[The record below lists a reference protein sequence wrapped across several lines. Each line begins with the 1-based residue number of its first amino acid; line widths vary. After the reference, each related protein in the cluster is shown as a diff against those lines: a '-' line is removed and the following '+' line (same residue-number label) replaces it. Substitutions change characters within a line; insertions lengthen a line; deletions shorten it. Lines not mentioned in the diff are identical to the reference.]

1 MVKCG
6 KPEVM
11 NNIQKAILSS
21 IICNMIIWYE
31 VTLFGVLTHIISNV
45 FFPSENNYLSTIK
58 FLGSFA
64 IGFGLRPLGAFIF
77 GYIGDKYGRRRILLT
92 SVILASISSTAIAV
106 IPSFK
111 EIGIFSPILLLLCR
125 IIQGVAA
132 GGETSINS
140 AFLIEHSL
148 DKKKLGFLG
157 SMKAFSG
164 ALGSITCFV
173 MIALCKKFTG
183 ENYEIWGWRLLFYF
197 CFVMGIVGFL
207 IRYIMEESLA
217 YKTHDKNKS
226 LSNSPFLELIKNY
239 KRVFV
244 IAVGLGVAQNAIVY
258 SVIMFYNISVKE
270 LTFSSIDVKNVVRI
284 MVEIIFGTSA
294 VLFAMLSDKV
304 GRKNV
309 IIPTLVTLACVSLPA
324 LSLLSYDNHYTI
336 TFTFLLMSIPIG
348 ASFGIYNSL
357 ACELFPTKIR
367 CTGFSLAHNISAGI
381 FGGFSPS
388 MCMWLIEK
396 TQTKLAAGIYLTI
409 CALISLTSVLQ
420 IKAKD
425 KKVDW

>member
-1 MVKCG
+1 
-6 KPEVM
+6 M

-31 VTLFGVLTHIISNV
+31 VTLFGVLKHIISNV
-45 FFPSENNYLSTIK
+45 FFPSESDYLSTIK

-64 IGFGLRPLGAFIF
+64 IGFGFRPLGAFIF
-77 GYIGDKYGRRRILLT
+77 GYIGDKYGRRKILLT
-92 SVILASISSTAIAV
+92 SLILASISSTAIAI

-111 EIGIFSPILLLLCR
+111 EIGIFSPMLLLLCR
-125 IIQGVAA
+125 ITQGMAA

-140 AFLIEHSL
+140 AFLIEHSS
-148 DKKKLGFLG
+148 DKKNLGFLG

-173 MIALCKKFTG
+173 MIAVCKKFTG

-197 CFVMGIVGFL
+197 CSVMGVIGFL

-217 YKTHDKNKS
+217 YKTHDQNKS

-239 KRVFV
+239 KRAFV
-244 IAVGLGVAQNAIVY
+244 IAIGLGIAQNAIVY

-270 LTFSSIDVKNVVRI
+270 LILSDIDIKNVVRI
-284 MVEIIFGTSA
+284 MVEITFGTSA
-294 VLFAMLSDKV
+294 VLFAILSDKV

-309 IIPTLVTLACVSLPA
+309 IIPTLLALACVSLPV
-324 LSLLSYDNHYTI
+324 LSLLSNDNHYIVTL
-336 TFTFLLMSIPIG
+336 TFLLISVPIG

-357 ACELFPTKIR
+357 ACELFPTKVR

-381 FGGFSPS
+381 FGGLSPS
-388 MCMWLIEK
+388 ICMWLIEK
-396 TQTKLAAGIYLTI
+396 TETKLAAGIYLTI
-409 CALISLTSVLQ
+409 CALISLISVLQ

-425 KKVDW
+425 RKVDW

>member
-1 MVKCG
+1 
-6 KPEVM
+6 M

-31 VTLFGVLTHIISNV
+31 LTLFGVLTHIISDV
-45 FFPSENNYLSTIK
+45 FFSSESDYIKKIK

-64 IGFGLRPLGAFIF
+64 IGFGFRPLGAFIF
-77 GYIGDKYGRRRILLT
+77 GYIGDKYGRRKILLT

-106 IPSFK
+106 IPSSK
-111 EIGIFSPILLLLCR
+111 EIGIFSPMLLMLCR
-125 IIQGVAA
+125 ITQGMAT

-140 AFLIEHSL
+140 AFLIEHSSN
-148 DKKKLGFLG
+148 KKDLGFLG

-173 MIALCKKFTG
+173 MIAICKKLTG

-197 CFVMGIVGFL
+197 CSIMGVIGFL
-207 IRYIMEESLA
+207 TRYMMEESLA
-217 YKTHDKNKS
+217 YKAHGQNKS
-226 LSNSPFLELIKNY
+226 LSNSPFLELIRDY
-239 KRVFV
+239 KRIFV
-244 IAVGLGVAQNAIVY
+244 IAIGLGIAQNAIVY
-258 SVIMFYNISVKE
+258 SAIMFYNISVKE
-270 LTFSSIDVKNVVRI
+270 LILSGIDIKNVVRI
-284 MVEIIFGTSA
+284 ISEITFGTSA
-294 VLFAMLSDKV
+294 VLFATLSDKV
-304 GRKNV
+304 GRRNV
-309 IIPTLVTLACVSLPA
+309 MIPTLVALACISLPG
-324 LSLLSYDNHYTI
+324 LSLLSYNSYYI
-336 TFTFLLMSIPIG
+336 VMFTYLLISVPIG

-357 ACELFPTKIR
+357 VCELFPTKVR

-388 MCMWLIEK
+388 ICIWLIEK
-396 TQTKLAAGIYLTI
+396 TETKLAAGIYLTA
-409 CALISLTSVLQ
+409 CALISLISVLQ